1 MKAKFLVLSAVL
13 ILVYTVVIYPQGKN
27 IFIPN
32 EIRKTYKNETRDYRG
47 IPGKNY
53 WQNRSDYVIKAEL
66 NPGTAMV
73 SGSEEITY
81 YNNSSDTLK
90 IIVLRLYADV
100 FKKGNMHNLEID
112 PGDLNDGV
120 KIISAKAGENVFD
133 ISQNSKTALRQG
145 TKLILKLKNFIPPS
159 SVEKIYIDWE
169 LSLPKKTF
177 IRIGAYSLNNL
188 FVGLWY
194 PQVAVYDDIRKWDMQ
209 DYLAQQEYYNDFGNF
224 DVEISVPEGYVV
236 WGTGELQNANEV
248 LRNDI
253 FEKYNNAKTSS
264 EIIKVIEEN
273 DYLKGIVTKAG
284 EKLTWKFRAETV
296 TDFAFGVSNNYLWD
310 AVSTPAGQ
318 NGKSV
323 LVSAAYSKESADFT
337 EVCDIARQSVDY
349 YSNVFPGIPF
359 PFPVMTVYNG
369 ADGMEFPMIINDGS
383 FDTRSGTVY
392 VTSHEILH
400 MYFPFLVGT
409 DETRYAFM
417 DEGFAVYIPEELQMQ
432 IEPELDQKL
441 LQTTFFS
448 RASGVASEPPLINYS
463 TYLYGNQYFA
473 SYYGKSERALVTLEE
488 LLGRQKMKEV
498 FIEFTNRWK
507 YKHPTPYDFFFT
519 VEDVAGMDLSW
530 FWKAWYFDYNFADYE
545 ITSVENG
552 KVTITNIG
560 KLPLPVELKVYYK
573 DGSEEIIKQ
582 KPSPDE
588 VIFISSNPQ
597 KEILKAELGGKYI
610 SDVDK
615 SNNVFPR

>member
-1 MKAKFLVLSAVL
+1 MKSKTIVLYAVVL
-13 ILVYTVVIYPQGKN
+13 FFTVTSVFPQGKN

-32 EIRKTYKNETRDYRG
+32 EIRKTYKKETRDYRG
-47 IPGKNY
+47 VPGKFY
-53 WQNRSDYVIKAEL
+53 WQNSSDYVIKAEL
-66 NPGTAMV
+66 NPETAMV
-73 SGSEEITY
+73 TGSEEITY
-81 YNNSSDTLK
+81 FNNSPDTLK
-90 IIVLRLYADV
+90 SIVLRLYADV
-100 FKKGNMHNLEID
+100 FKKGNIHNIEID
-112 PGDLNDGV
+112 PEDFTDGV
-120 KIISAKAGENVFD
+120 KIFSVKVGDEIIDLSPEGKSAAE
-133 ISQNSKTALRQG
+133 TG
-145 TKLILKLKNFIPPS
+145 TNLVLKLKNYILPS
-159 SVEKIYIDWE
+159 AVQKIEIEWE
-169 LSLPKKTF
+169 SLIPKKTF
-177 IRIGAYSLNNL
+177 IRIGAYSQNNL

-224 DVEISVPEGYVV
+224 DVEITVPEGFIV
-236 WGTGELQNANEV
+236 WGTGELQNANQV

-253 FEKYNNAKTSS
+253 FEKYNKAKTSAV
-264 EIIKVIEEN
+264 IVKVIEEN
-273 DYLKGIVTKAG
+273 DYAKGVVTKTG
-284 EKLTWKFRAETV
+284 GKLVWKFKAVTV

-310 AVSTPAGQ
+310 AVSTPAGE

-323 LVSAAYSKESADFT
+323 FVSAAYSKESVDFT
-337 EVCDIARQSVDY
+337 EVCSFAKQSVDY

-369 ADGMEFPMIINDGS
+369 NDGMEFPMIINDGS
-383 FDTRSGTVY
+383 FETREETVY

-417 DEGFAVYIPEELQMQ
+417 DEGFAVYFPEELQMQ
-432 IEPELDQKL
+432 IEPTLDQKL
-441 LQTTFFS
+441 KQTTFFS

-473 SYYGKSERALVTLEE
+473 SYYGKTERALVTLEE
-488 LLGRQKMKEV
+488 LLGREKMKEI

-519 VEDVAGMDLSW
+519 VEDVTGMDLTW
-530 FWKAWYFDYNFADYE
+530 FWKAWYFEYNFADYE
-545 ITSVENG
+545 ITLVEKNE
-552 KVTITNIG
+552 VIITNVG
-560 KLPLPVELKVYYK
+560 KLPMPVELKIYYK
-573 DGSEEIIKQ
+573 DGSEEVIKQ
-582 KPSPDE
+582 KPSPED
-588 VIFISSNPQ
+588 VIIINTNQQ

>member
-1 MKAKFLVLSAVL
+1 MKAKLLILSAVL
-13 ILVYTVVIYPQGKN
+13 FFVSVSGIYTQDKN

-32 EIRKTYKNETRDYRG
+32 EIRRAYKKETRDYSG
-47 IPGKNY
+47 FPGKNY

-66 NPGTAMV
+66 NPETAM
-73 SGSEEITY
+73 ITGNEVITF
-81 YNNSSDTLK
+81 YNNSPDTLK
-90 IIVLRLYADV
+90 SIVLRLYADV
-100 FKKGNMHNLEID
+100 FKKGNMHNIEID
-112 PGDLNDGV
+112 PEDLNDGM
-120 KIISAKAGENVFD
+120 KIISVKTGDDEYDVSPGSKA
-133 ISQNSKTALRQG
+133 ALRQG
-145 TKLILKLKNFIPPS
+145 TKLILKLNNFIPPS
-159 SVEKIYIDWE
+159 SKEKIYIDWE

-177 IRIGAYSLNNL
+177 IRIGAYNQNNL
-188 FVGLWY
+188 FAGLWY
-194 PQVAVYDDIRKWDMQ
+194 PQIAVYDDIRKWDMQ

-224 DVEISVPEGYVV
+224 DVEITVPEGYVV
-236 WGTGELQNANEV
+236 WGTGELQNAKDV
-248 LRNDI
+248 LRDDI
-253 FEKYNNAKTSS
+253 FGKYEKAKSS
-264 EIIKVIEEN
+264 DKIIKVIEEK
-273 DYLKGIVTKAG
+273 DYLKGIVTSAG
-284 EKLTWKFRAETV
+284 GKLVWKFKAEMV

-310 AVSTPAGQ
+310 AVSTPAGN
-318 NGKSV
+318 NGKNV
-323 LVSAAYSKESADFT
+323 LVSAAYSKESADFY
-337 EVCDIARQSVDY
+337 EVCEIAKKSVEY
-349 YSNVFPGIPF
+349 YSGVFPGIPF

-383 FDTRSGTVY
+383 FDTREETVY

-432 IEPELDQKL
+432 IEPNLDQKL
-441 LQTTFFS
+441 KQTDFFS

-473 SYYGKSERALVTLEE
+473 SYYGKSERALVTMEE
-488 LLGRQKMKEV
+488 LLGRDKMKEV
-498 FIEFTNRWK
+498 FIEFTDRWK

-519 VEDVAGMDLSW
+519 VEDVTGTDLSW

-545 ITSVENG
+545 ITAIENG
-552 KVTITNIG
+552 KITVTNIG
-560 KLPLPVELKVYYK
+560 KLPLPVELKIFYK
-573 DGSEEIIKQ
+573 DGSEEVIKQ
-582 KPSPDE
+582 KPSPKE
-588 VIFISSNPQ
+588 VIIISANPQ

>member
-13 ILVYTVVIYPQGKN
+13 ILVYAAVIYPQGKN

>member
-1 MKAKFLVLSAVL
+1 MILAVV
-13 ILVYTVVIYPQGKN
+13 IFFVSVAGIYPQDKN

-32 EIRKTYKNETRDYRG
+32 EIRRAYKKETRDYKGVPG
-47 IPGKNY
+47 INY
-53 WQNRSDYVIKAEL
+53 RQNRSDYIIKAEL
-66 NPGTAMV
+66 NPVTAMI
-73 SGSEEITY
+73 SANEEITY

-90 IIVLRLYADV
+90 NIVLRLYADV
-100 FKKGNMHNLEID
+100 FKKGNIHNIEID
-112 PGDLNDGV
+112 PEDLTDGV
-120 KIISAKAGENVFD
+120 KIISAKAGDENFD
-133 ISQNSKTALRQG
+133 VSKDSKEAVRTG
-145 TKLILKLKNFIPPS
+145 TLLILKLKNYIPPS
-159 SVEKIYIDWE
+159 SVRKISIEWE
-169 LSLPKKTF
+169 LLLPKKTF
-177 IRIGAYSLNNL
+177 IRIGAYNQNNL

-194 PQVAVYDDIRKWDMQ
+194 PQVAVYDDIRKWDLQ

-224 DVEISVPEGYVV
+224 EVEITVPEGYVV
-236 WGTGELQNANEV
+236 WGTGELQNAKDV
-248 LRNDI
+248 LRDDI
-253 FEKYNNAKTSS
+253 FGKYEIAKTSDK
-264 EIIKVIEEN
+264 IIKIINES
-273 DYLKGIVTKAG
+273 DYASGVVTKKG
-284 EKLTWKFRAETV
+284 NKLVWKFKAEMV

-310 AVSTPAGQ
+310 AVSTPAGV

-323 LVSAAYSKESADFT
+323 LVSAAYSKESADFF
-337 EVCDIARQSVDY
+337 EVCDIARKSVDY

-383 FDTRSGTVY
+383 FDTREGTVY

-432 IEPELDQKL
+432 IEPQLDQNLK
-441 LQTTFFS
+441 QTTFFS

-488 LLGRQKMKEV
+488 LLGREKMKEV
-498 FIEFTNRWK
+498 FVEFTNRWK

-519 VEDVAGMDLSW
+519 VEDVTGMDLTW
-530 FWKAWYFDYNFADYE
+530 FWKAWYFEFNFADYE

-552 KVTITNIG
+552 KIIITNIG
-560 KLPLPVELKVYYK
+560 KLPLPVELKVFYT
-573 DGSEEIIKQ
+573 DGSEEVFKQ
-582 KPSPDE
+582 KPSSDE
-588 VIFISSNPQ
+588 VIHIYADSQ

-615 SNNVFPR
+615 SNNIFLR

>member
-1 MKAKFLVLSAVL
+1 MKAKLSILSAVL
-13 ILVYTVVIYPQGKN
+13 FFVFVTGIYPQDKN
-27 IFIPN
+27 FFIPN
-32 EIRKTYKNETRDYRG
+32 EIRRAYKKGTRDYKGVPG
-47 IPGKNY
+47 INY
-53 WQNRSDYVIKAEL
+53 RQNRSDYVIKAEL

-73 SGSEEITY
+73 SGSGEITY

-90 IIVLRLYADV
+90 SVVLRLYADV
-100 FKKGNMHNLEID
+100 FKKGNVHNIEIE
-112 PGDLNDGV
+112 PEDLHDGV
-120 KIISAKAGENVFD
+120 KIISAKVGNDVFD
-133 ISQNSKTALRQG
+133 VSQNSKTAFRQG
-145 TKLILKLKNFIPPS
+145 TKLILKLKNYILPS
-159 SVEKIYIDWE
+159 SKEKIYIDWE

-177 IRIGAYSLNNL
+177 IRIGAYNQNNL

-224 DVEISVPEGYVV
+224 DVEITVPEGYVV
-236 WGTGELQNANEV
+236 WGTGELQNAKEV
-248 LRNDI
+248 LREDI
-253 FEKYNNAKTSS
+253 FEKYEKAKSS
-264 EIIKVIEEN
+264 DGIIKVINEN
-273 DYLKGIVTKAG
+273 DYAKGVVTAKG
-284 EKLTWKFRAETV
+284 SKLIWKFKAEMV
-296 TDFAFGVSNNYLWD
+296 SDFAFGVSNNYLWD
-310 AVSTPAGQ
+310 AVITPAGG
-318 NGKSV
+318 NGKNV
-323 LVSAAYSKESADFT
+323 FVSAAYSKESQDFA
-337 EVCDIARQSVDY
+337 EVCDIALKSINY

-369 ADGMEFPMIINDGS
+369 ADGMEFPMITNDGS
-383 FDTRSGTVY
+383 FDSRAGTVY

-441 LQTTFFS
+441 KQTEFFS

-488 LLGRQKMKEV
+488 LIGREKMKEA

-519 VEDVAGMDLSW
+519 FNDVTGMDLSW

-545 ITSVENG
+545 ITSTENS
-552 KVTITNIG
+552 KVIIKNVG
-560 KLPLPVELKVYYK
+560 KLPLPVELKVFYT
-573 DGSEEIIKQ
+573 DGSEEVFKQ

-588 VIFISSNPQ
+588 VIYISANPQ

>member
-1 MKAKFLVLSAVL
+1 MKAKLLVLSAVL
-13 ILVYTVVIYPQGKN
+13 ILVYTAVIYPQGKN

-81 YNNSSDTLK
+81 YNNSPDTLK

-253 FEKYNNAKTSS
+253 FEKYNKAKTSS

-284 EKLTWKFRAETV
+284 GKLMWKFKVETV

-310 AVSTPAGQ
+310 AVSTPAGE

-337 EVCDIARQSVDY
+337 EVCDIAGQSVDY

-552 KVTITNIG
+552 KITITNTG
-560 KLPLPVELKVYYK
+560 KLPLPVELKIYYK

>member
-1 MKAKFLVLSAVL
+1 MKAKLLVLSAVL
-13 ILVYTVVIYPQGKN
+13 ILVYAAVIYPQGKN

-133 ISQNSKTALRQG
+133 LSQNSKTALRQG

-253 FEKYNNAKTSS
+253 FEKYNKAKTSS

-284 EKLTWKFRAETV
+284 GKLMWKFKVETV

-310 AVSTPAGQ
+310 AVSTPAGE

-337 EVCDIARQSVDY
+337 EVCDIAGQSVDY

-519 VEDVAGMDLSW
+519 VEDVTGMDLTW

>member
-1 MKAKFLVLSAVL
+1 MKAKLLVLSAVL
-13 ILVYTVVIYPQGKN
+13 ILVYTAVIYPQGKN

-81 YNNSSDTLK
+81 YNNSPDTLK

-253 FEKYNNAKTSS
+253 FEKYNKAKTSS

-284 EKLTWKFRAETV
+284 GKLTWKFKAETV

-310 AVSTPAGQ
+310 AVSTPAGE

-337 EVCDIARQSVDY
+337 EVCDIAGQSVDY

-519 VEDVAGMDLSW
+519 VEDVTGMDLSW

-552 KVTITNIG
+552 KITITNTG
-560 KLPLPVELKVYYK
+560 KLPLPVELKIYYK

>member
-1 MKAKFLVLSAVL
+1 MKAKILLLSAV
-13 ILVYTVVIYPQGKN
+13 IFFVSFVSVFTQGKN

-32 EIRKTYKNETRDYRG
+32 EIRKTYKKETRDYRG

-53 WQNRSDYVIKAEL
+53 WQNRSDYTIKAEL
-66 NPGTAMV
+66 NPETALIT
-73 SGSEEITY
+73 GSEEITY
-81 YNNSSDTLK
+81 YNNSPDTLK
-90 IIVLRLYADV
+90 NIVLRLYADV
-100 FKKGNMHNLEID
+100 FKKGNVHNIEID
-112 PGDLNDGV
+112 PEDLNDGV
-120 KIISAKAGENVFD
+120 KIISAKVGNDMFD
-133 ISQNSKTALRQG
+133 VSQSSKTALRQG
-145 TKLILKLKNFIPPS
+145 TKLILKLLNFIPPS
-159 SVEKIYIDWE
+159 SEEKIYIEWE
-169 LSLPKKTF
+169 LTLPKKSF
-177 IRIGAYSLNNL
+177 IRIGAYNQNNL
-188 FVGLWY
+188 FAGLWY
-194 PQVAVYDDIRKWDMQ
+194 PQVAVYDDIRKWDTQ

-224 DVEISVPEGYVV
+224 DVEITVPEGYVV

-248 LRNDI
+248 LRSDI
-253 FEKYNNAKTSS
+253 FEKYNKAKTSA
-264 EIIKVIEEN
+264 EIIKVVEEV
-273 DYLKGIVTKAG
+273 DYAKGVVTKTG
-284 EKLTWKFRAETV
+284 GKLVWKFKAETV

-310 AVSTPAGQ
+310 AVITPAGE

-323 LVSAAYSKESADFT
+323 FVSAAYSKESADFT
-337 EVCDIARQSVDY
+337 EVCDIALKSINY

-488 LLGRQKMKEV
+488 LLGREKMKDV

-519 VEDVAGMDLSW
+519 VEDVTGMDLTW

-545 ITSVENG
+545 ITSIENR

-560 KLPLPVELKVYYK
+560 KLPLPVELIVYYT
-573 DGSEEIIKQ
+573 DGSEEVIKR
-582 KPSPDE
+582 KPSPED
-588 VIFISSNPQ
+588 VIIIDANPQ